1 MRTLYVLRH
10 AKSDWGDS
18 SLKDFDRPLNG
29 RGWKAAKA
37 MGQEMRQRD
46 LVPDLVLV
54 SPAARTKE
62 TLARAEDGFGKPF
75 KSEEVR
81 SIYLAETET
90 LIDLV
95 RGAPAEARRLMIV
108 GHNPGMHEVVLALT
122 GGPRE
127 LRDEVASR
135 FPTAALAEI
144 SFDVA
149 DWSDVTLG
157 SGRIR
162 SFVKPRD
169 L

>member
-18 SLKDFDRPLNG
+18 SLRDFDRPLNG

-37 MGQEMRQRD
+37 MGEEMRRRD

-62 TLARAEDGFGKPF
+62 TLARVEEGFGEPF
-75 KSEEVR
+75 KSEETR

-95 RGAPAEARRLMIV
+95 RGATADARRLMIV
-108 GHNPGMHEVVLALT
+108 GHNPGMHEVALALT

-127 LRDEVASR
+127 LREDVASR

-149 DWSDVTLG
+149 DWSEVTLG
-157 SGRIR
+157 LGRIR